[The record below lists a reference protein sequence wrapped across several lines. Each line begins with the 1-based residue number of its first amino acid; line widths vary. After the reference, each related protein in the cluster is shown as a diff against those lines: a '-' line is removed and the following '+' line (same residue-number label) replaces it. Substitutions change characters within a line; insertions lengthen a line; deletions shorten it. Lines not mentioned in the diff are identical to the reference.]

1 VDLLFKEFCKS
12 LQGVLCSMSSV
23 NWKDLLA
30 HLKVVVPSG
39 SITSYKVLSRHFYG
53 HDNGTQAIAS
63 MLKAAVAA
71 DASHILWTNRVVGA
85 DGSIV
90 DVNGQA
96 AQLEAEGWLL
106 PLKEARN

>member
-1 VDLLFKEFCKS
+1 
-12 LQGVLCSMSSV
+12 MSCV
-23 NWKDLLA
+23 NWNDLLA
-30 HLKVVVPSG
+30 HLKVVVPAG
-39 SITSYKVLSRHFYG
+39 SVTSYKALSRHFYG

-71 DASHILWTNRVVGA
+71 DAHNATWTNRVIGA

-96 AQLEAEGWLL
+96 DQLKEEGWLL
-106 PLKEARN
+106 PLKEVRV

>member
-1 VDLLFKEFCKS
+1 MDLLFKEFCKS

-71 DASHILWTNRVVGA
+71 DASHILGPTELL
-85 DGSIV
+85 
-90 DVNGQA
+90 GQM
-96 AQLEAEGWLL
+96 GVSWM
-106 PLKEARN
+106 

>member
-1 VDLLFKEFCKS
+1 
-12 LQGVLCSMSSV
+12 MSSV
-23 NWKDLLA
+23 NWNDLLA
-30 HLKVVVPSG
+30 HLKVVVPAG
-39 SITSYKVLSRHFYG
+39 SVTSYKALSQHFYG

-71 DASHILWTNRVVGA
+71 DAHHATWTNRVVGA

-96 AQLEAEGWLL
+96 DQLKEEGWLL
-106 PLKEARN
+106 PLKEVRV

>member
-1 VDLLFKEFCKS
+1 
-12 LQGVLCSMSSV
+12 MSSV

-30 HLKVVVPSG
+30 HLNVVVPAG
-39 SITSYKVLSRHFYG
+39 SVTSYKVLSRHFYG

-71 DASHILWTNRVVGA
+71 DVRHAIWTNRVVGA
-85 DGSIV
+85 DGSVV

-96 AQLEAEGWLL
+96 DQLKEEGWLL
-106 PLKEARN
+106 PLKEVRE